1 MKWKERI
8 KEYVAYALYNY
19 GVRTYIRCFGTH
31 DRRKQKHR
39 VALCLIFKNEAP
51 FLKEWLDFHLAL
63 GVDHFYLYNNNSDD
77 DFREVLRPYVL
88 GGVITLI
95 DWPQPHSQRWA
106 YKDCY
111 TRFRS
116 ECNWI
121 GFLDAD
127 EFVCPKYETDIN
139 DWLRRFDRFPSV
151 MISYL
156 MFGTGGRV
164 EHDYGKDV
172 IEQYHVCSRN
182 LAPYG
187 KCFVNTRFE
196 VHEQEWENQ
205 YFLHHFY
212 MLYPIFGRQLRTPP
226 VDQFGRM
233 HRFNS
238 PFLTGIPKQRANIYV
253 NHYWTKAWNLYK
265 GKIKRGDAWYAS
277 NPREDYQYF
286 FQTEDENTEV
296 DYTICRFLIRMKL
309 QKGTIK

>member
-1 MKWKERI
+1 MQR
-8 KEYVAYALYNY
+8 
-19 GVRTYIRCFGTH
+19 
-31 DRRKQKHR
+31 
-39 VALCLIFKNEAP
+39 
-51 FLKEWLDFHLAL
+51 
-63 GVDHFYLYNNNSDD
+63 
-77 DFREVLRPYVL
+77 

-111 TRFRS
+111 ERFRT

-139 DWLRRFDRFPSV
+139 DWLRRFARFPSV
-151 MISYL
+151 MVNHL

-164 EHDYGKDV
+164 EHDYGMDV
-172 IEQYHVCSRN
+172 IEQYHVCSRS
-182 LAPYG
+182 LLPYG

-212 MLYPIFGRQLRTPP
+212 MLYPVLGKPIRIPP
-226 VDQFGRM
+226 VDQFGRIL
-233 HRFNS
+233 RFNS
-238 PFLTGIPKQRANIYV
+238 LFSADIPKGKANIHV
-253 NHYWTKAWNLYK
+253 NHYWTKAWNVYK
-265 GKIKRGDAWYAS
+265 GKIMRGDAWYAT
-277 NPREDYQYF
+277 NPRENYQYF
-286 FQTEDENTEV
+286 FETEDENTEV

-309 QKGTIK
+309 QKGIIK